1 MEEHRFDRLKLLIGT
16 DAVEKLAQSHVIVMG
31 VGGVGGFAA
40 CGLARSGVGSLTLI
54 DRDIYDETNLNRQI
68 GALDSTIGKSKVE
81 AMKQRIAEINPHC
94 CVTARQLLYL
104 PETKDSLDFSSY
116 DYVID
121 AVDTMTAK
129 LLIIEEAQRAAT
141 PVISIMGTGNKLDP
155 TALAVADIAETRICP
170 LARILRKELRRRG
183 IHHVPVVYSTE
194 RSRMPGAADGH
205 TTPVKR
211 GTPPASAIFVPA
223 TAGMIAASQVVRNLI
238 ETEDAPH
245 PTGETHL
252 SEVTS
257 LH

>member
-40 CGLARSGVGSLTLI
+40 CGLARSGIGSLTLI
-54 DRDIYDETNLNRQI
+54 DRDMYDETNLNRQI
-68 GALDSTIGKSKVE
+68 GALDSTIGKPKVE
-81 AMKQRIAEINPHC
+81 VMKQRIAEINPHC
-94 CVTARQLLYL
+94 RVIARQLLYL
-104 PETKDSLDFSSY
+104 PETKDSLNFSSY

-141 PVISIMGTGNKLDP
+141 P
-155 TALAVADIAETRICP
+155 ALAVADIAETRICP

-194 RSRMPGAADGH
+194 QSRMPGAADGH

-223 TAGMIAASQVVRNLI
+223 TAGMIAASQVIKNLI
-238 ETEDAPH
+238 ETENAPH
-245 PTGETHL
+245 PHR
-252 SEVTS
+252 
-257 LH
+257 

>member
-40 CGLARSGVGSLTLI
+40 CGLARSGIGSLTLI
-54 DRDIYDETNLNRQI
+54 DRDMYDETNLNRQI
-68 GALDSTIGKSKVE
+68 GALDSTIGKPKVE
-81 AMKQRIAEINPHC
+81 VMKQRIAEINPHC
-94 CVTARQLLYL
+94 RVIARQLLYL
-104 PETKDSLDFSSY
+104 PETKDSLNFSSY

-141 PVISIMGTGNKLDP
+141 PV
-155 TALAVADIAETRICP
+155 CP

-194 RSRMPGAADGH
+194 QSRMPGAADGH

-223 TAGMIAASQVVRNLI
+223 TAGMIAASQVIKNLI
-238 ETEDAPH
+238 ETENAPH
-245 PTGETHL
+245 PHR
-252 SEVTS
+252 
-257 LH
+257 